1 VSGVAIQHRGVAV
14 RDLTRVVE
22 DDDLSEEVLGGKG
35 GLVLG
40 VGGDVTTTDVLDR
53 DVLDV
58 EADVVTGDGL
68 GESFVVHLDGL
79 DFGGQVNGGKGD
91 DHAGLEDTSFDSTDW
106 HRSDTADFVD
116 VLKGKSEGLVGRT
129 SGRHDGIES
138 LEEGGSAGL
147 AFLAGDFPALVPSH
161 VGGRREHVVSVPSG
175 DGDKGDGGGVVT
187 DLLDVVGDFLLDFLE
202 TALVVWRLGGVHLVD
217 SDDELLDAQGV
228 GEESVLAGLTV
239 LGDAGFELTGTSSD
253 DQDAAVSLRG
263 SSDHVL
269 NEISV
274 AGSVNDGDVELRS
287 LELPEGD
294 VDGDTTLALGLQL
307 VQNPSVLEGAL
318 AHLEKEE
325 KNLRSVSLRSARIAT
340 PLPISRFI
348 SGAVH
353 DHVYG
358 NFQEFLLATPLFDF
372 KSYYNVLLAFCSC

>member
-40 VGGDVTTTDVLDR
+40 VGGDVTTTDVLDG

-79 DFGGQVNGGKGD
+79 DFGGQVDGGKGD
-91 DHAGLEDTSFDSTDW
+91 DHAGLEDTSFDSTDR

-116 VLKGKSEGLVGRT
+116 VLEGKSEGLVGGT
-129 SGRHDGIES
+129 SGRHDGVEG

-175 DGDKGDGGGVVT
+175 DGDEGDGGGVVT

-202 TALVVWRLGGVHLVD
+202 TALAVWRLGGVHLVD
-217 SDDELLDAQGV
+217 SDDELLDTQGV

-239 LGDAGFELTGTSSD
+239 LGDTGFELTGTGSD

-269 NEISV
+269 DEISV
-274 AGSVNDGDVELRS
+274 AGSVNDGDVELGS

-325 KNLRSVSLRSARIAT
+325 KNLRSVSLRSARNAT
-340 PLPISRFI
+340 PLPISSFI

-353 DHVYG
+353 DHVFG
-358 NFQEFLLATPLFDF
+358 NF
-372 KSYYNVLLAFCSC
+372 